1 MAQHGEHDAQILQ
14 AAVARGL
21 ISDTVAVAIGG
32 RATIDQ
38 PVETLLVSDGYL
50 SQVQVTTMLGDMAAA
65 RVEPPTMLG
74 NYRIIDK
81 LGQGGM
87 ATVYK
92 AEQLSLNRVVA
103 LKIIGPPHTQNADFC
118 DRFLR
123 EARLVAAI
131 NHPNVITCFDAGQDK
146 GFLYMALELV
156 TGGDAGKAVTADGGR
171 LEEKRALAIASDCC
185 QGLIA
190 LDAGGLIHRDVKP
203 GNIFLCPTP
212 TGERAKLADLGLAR
226 AANGDDLMTATGA
239 SMGTPAFMSPE
250 QANGTDVDIRTD
262 IYALGATLYAL
273 LTGKSPYQGTTVWS
287 VMAQVLKDPVPD
299 PRGVQPAISN
309 ASASVVIHCLSK
321 DRTQRYA
328 TPLELLEDL
337 EAAAGGRPL
346 KHAKLIAHPSRSWE
360 PLATIGPMPRHV
372 TRDHP
377 TVHLSLR
384 AGPNDRPRD
393 DLGIR
398 EPRGQRLWL
407 VLSAIAIVV
416 VATIG
421 IIAAKRGPLQT
432 SSENDPPALSIEADL
447 PNPSALADD
456 PLRPRPTPEVVA
468 PPAKSDPA
476 PVIEPPVVA
485 MVPAAPIQP
494 IAPTIPPAPVA
505 LKPLAPNPAPPAV
518 VIAAEPGPPIPI
530 IVAQPEVTPK
540 PVAPVPPDVI
550 PPPVDITKPEVIAAV
565 EVAPTPA
572 VPNEE
577 PGPAEIP
584 APAGNPQAA
593 NIAYIRSREN
603 DLNRNGF
610 RCSIE
615 ILPTGTVAV
624 TILDKTIT
632 ELDPLRGLAIERLDA
647 SNCDRLAGDLSVLT
661 DMPLRRLTLTHCK
674 RLTSLRGVRGA
685 AITELSITGCTT
697 LGPDLS
703 QLTAAKLS
711 GTLDLTG
718 CLGLTSLE
726 GLQKQGLTEVIAKN
740 CTELTTVS
748 GLHGST
754 VRRLDLRGC
763 TALTSLTGLD
773 GVPLE
778 ELRLDG
784 AKRLTGDLR
793 MLRGAP
799 LRILSLRDCGKITDL
814 DGIQGAR
821 LTEIDMH
828 GCNNLVSIVALKGSM
843 ITLLDLTDCAEL
855 RNLDGLQGVP
865 LVELK
870 LYGCRSLTGDF
881 TAVRGAPLQVVDA
894 SYCSQMTSL
903 RGLEQSPLRKV
914 ILTRNTGI
922 SDYAVLA
929 GIKGLEIDR

>member
-1 MAQHGEHDAQILQ
+1 MVQHGEHDAQVLQ
-14 AAVARGL
+14 AAVERGL
-21 ISDTVAVAIGG
+21 ISNATAVAIGG

-38 PVETLLVSDGYL
+38 PVETLLVSEGYL
-50 SQVQVTTMLGDMAAA
+50 SSVQVTTMLADMAAA
-65 RVEPPTMLG
+65 RTEPPAMLG

-92 AEQLSLNRVVA
+92 AEQVSLGRMVA
-103 LKIIGPPHTQNADFC
+103 LKIIGPPHTQHADFC

-123 EARLVAAI
+123 EARLVATI

-185 QGLIA
+185 HGLIA
-190 LDAGGLIHRDVKP
+190 LDASGLIHRDVKP

-226 AANGDDLMTATGA
+226 AANGDDQMTATGA

-250 QANGTDVDIRTD
+250 QANGVDVDIRTD

-321 DRTQRYA
+321 DRAQRYA
-328 TPLELLEDL
+328 SPSELLEDL
-337 EAAAGGRPL
+337 EAAAAGRPL

-360 PLATIGPMPRHV
+360 PLATVGPMPKHV

-377 TVHLSLR
+377 TVNVSLR
-384 AGPNDRPRD
+384 DAPNDRPRD
-393 DLGIR
+393 DLGID
-398 EPRGQRLWL
+398 EPRGKRLWL
-407 VLSAIAIVV
+407 MLSACAIVV

-421 IIAAKRGPLQT
+421 IIAVNSDPVANVPER
-432 SSENDPPALSIEADL
+432 DPPAPRLVAPEPQDPI
-447 PNPSALADD
+447 DD
-456 PLRPRPTPEVVA
+456 PLRARPAPPEEQSPPVVTPE
-468 PPAKSDPA
+468 
-476 PVIEPPVVA
+476 IEPPAVA
-485 MVPAAPIQP
+485 SVPAVLAPIPALP
-494 IAPTIPPAPVA
+494 IAST
-505 LKPLAPNPAPPAV
+505 PLAPDPAPPAV
-518 VIAAEPGPPIPI
+518 VVVAEP
-530 IVAQPEVTPK
+530 
-540 PVAPVPPDVI
+540 
-550 PPPVDITKPEVIAAV
+550 
-565 EVAPTPA
+565 EVAPTPV
-572 VPNEE
+572 VPDPPAEATPLVDTPAE
-577 PGPAEIP
+577 VPGPAEIP
-584 APAGNPQAA
+584 APPGNPQAA
-593 NIAYIRSREN
+593 AIAYIRSREK

-610 RCSIE
+610 RCLID
-615 ILPTGTVAV
+615 ILPSGTVAV

-632 ELDPLRGLAIERLDA
+632 DLDPLRGLAIERLDA
-647 SNCDRLAGDLSVLT
+647 SNCDRLDGDLSVLT
-661 DMPLRRLTLTHCK
+661 DMPLRRLTLTNCK

-685 AITELSITGCTT
+685 AITELSITGCTA

-703 QLTAAKLS
+703 QLGAAKLS

-718 CLGLTSLE
+718 CLALTSLE
-726 GLQKQGLTEVIAKN
+726 GLQKQA
-740 CTELTTVS
+740 LTTVVAANCTALAS
-748 GLHGST
+748 VAGLHGST

-763 TALTSLTGLD
+763 TALTSLAGLD

-793 MLRGAP
+793 LLRGTP
-799 LRILSLRDCGKITDL
+799 LKILGLRECSKITSL
-814 DGIQGAR
+814 DGLQGAL
-821 LTEIDMH
+821 LTEIDLH
-828 GCNNLVSIVALKGSM
+828 GCDNLTSILALKGSQ

-855 RNLDGLQGVP
+855 RSLDGLQGVP
-865 LVELK
+865 LVELR

-881 TAVRGAPLQVVDA
+881 TPVRGAPLQLVDA

-929 GIKGLEIDR
+929 GIKGLDIVR